1 MQTLIYKTE
10 LVVTRVP
17 AWLSPNDPVQ
27 VSLSADQTAAVYAR
41 PPRRWTSLL
50 TGLRPVLIGTLD
62 EEVAQLILP
71 VLHSGAPLRIRV
83 VGITPAYLSSS
94 NQAQIAV
101 SVWADARD
109 MAWASTAPQIRR
121 LSAAV

>member
-1 MQTLIYKTE
+1 MQILIYKTE
-10 LVVTRVP
+10 LVVNRVP

-41 PPRRWTSLL
+41 PPTRWTSLL

-71 VLHSGAPLRIRV
+71 ILHSGAPLRIRV
-83 VGITPAYLSSS
+83 VGITPTYLSSS
-94 NQAQIAV
+94 NQAQISV
-101 SVWADARD
+101 SV
-109 MAWASTAPQIRR
+109 
-121 LSAAV
+121 